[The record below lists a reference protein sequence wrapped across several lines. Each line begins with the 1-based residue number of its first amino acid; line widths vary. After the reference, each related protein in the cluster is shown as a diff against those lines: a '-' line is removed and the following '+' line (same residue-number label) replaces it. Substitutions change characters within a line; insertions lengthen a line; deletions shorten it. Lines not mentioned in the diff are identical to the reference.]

1 MSTPGLP
8 VDCTL
13 AEPPGCCTTPPPEGF
28 TMFVKKSCCGDDPA
42 GYWAYDFDT
51 ASAGPAHGWQFLDCL
66 AGSPICARVSAVTQ
80 NISGSPNPPAD
91 LFDPSVPSGTAES
104 YGCCASP
111 TPCADCTGTQPS
123 AIGTGLSSGTWP
135 YAGFNPGPCIWSWF
149 RIDIGGS
156 ITVIYTGGSFYVSA
170 PGIDGGAAQPL
181 SCIGGVLTGVATT
194 GGNTV
199 TFG

>member
-1 MSTPGLP
+1 MLILGCITGCVADSDWQPTGNPCVRTLKQCIPCESGSCPMTP
-8 VDCTL
+8 
-13 AEPPGCCTTPPPEGF
+13 TPPA
-28 TMFVKKSCCGDDPA
+28 VSV
-42 GYWAYDFDT
+42 DT
-51 ASAGPAHGWQFLDCL
+51 P
-66 AGSPICARVSAVTQ
+66 V
-80 NISGSPNPPAD
+80 
-91 LFDPSVPSGTAES
+91 
-104 YGCCASP
+104 CCAAPSP

-156 ITVIYTGGSFYVSA
+156 ITVIFTGGSFYVSA
-170 PGIDGGAAQPL
+170 PGIDGGVAQPL
-181 SCIGGVLTGVATT
+181 ACIGGTLTGVATT